1 MIKLKGRYEASPP
14 LLKVVQW
21 LGSAFLLTVI
31 ALLCWSCLPDNR
43 STAALKLLQTLQTL
57 SLFML
62 PPLMMAYLWSR
73 TPAQWL
79 HLTKH
84 PSSSQAAVSVLIM
97 LIAIP
102 GINLIAYWNSLLTM
116 PEVLRPLEAVL
127 QQLEEQAAV
136 LTMRFMRTTSAA
148 GFVSNLL
155 VMALLPALAEE
166 LTFRGYIMQ
175 TVSSWFKLPVAGIIV
190 QIVIFTVIH
199 PYNIIGVV
207 EIAIS
212 ALMYALVCVFTRGL
226 EAGSAMHIINNMTLM
241 YFAGFGFGTI
251 TSEETISGLV
261 LDCAC
266 KIAFFL
272 FVLIA
277 DRKLHWFD
285 KVKYDDV
292 EKFNA
297 KTAGKKS

>member
-1 MIKLKGRYEASPP
+1 MRTVSEHGFTTYPRRFDAYRWYKP
-14 LLKVVQW
+14 LLVGALFCVFLMVCLFAIEPITKMLFGVTVSSDGYDGW
-21 LGSAFLLTVI
+21 DYYTAGGAFNTTAQAVAPMLCLL
-31 ALLCWSCLPDNR
+31 L
-43 STAALKLLQTLQTL
+43 AALIVKDRPISTYFSSMGGWRWDVFLKTFAVGLVLVG
-57 SLFML
+57 L
-62 PPLMMAYLWSR
+62 P
-73 TPAQWL
+73 
-79 HLTKH
+79 
-84 PSSSQAAVSVLIM
+84 
-97 LIAIP
+97 IA
-102 GINLIAYWNSLLTM
+102 
-116 PEVLRPLEAVL
+116 
-127 QQLEEQAAV
+127 
-136 LTMRFMRTTSAA
+136 
-148 GFVSNLL
+148 VSNLIKGYSGTISFT
-155 VMALLPALAEE
+155 VGGFIIFTLLAPLQGVAEE

-241 YFAGFGFGTI
+241 YFTGFGFGTI